1 MVELCHHPAMCGRF
15 TQQRPTAE
23 LAEIFDAEPLVEASE
38 PRFNVAPTDGVVAV
52 VRPPDDRRLLT
63 SLRWGLIPAWADD
76 ARAGSRMINARS
88 ETIFASPAYRVSVRR
103 RRCLIPADAFYEWR
117 RVSDGP
123 SAAKQPYL
131 IHRLDGA
138 PLALAGIW
146 SPWRQPGGGE
156 WLRSCAIVT
165 TAPNPLMS
173 RIHDRMP
180 VILPASAWDRWL
192 DPELDDVV
200 ELRGLLGPSPS
211 EDLEAY
217 PVSTL
222 VNSVRNDSADLT
234 APIVG
239 EVLRA

>member
-1 MVELCHHPAMCGRF
+1 MCGRF

-23 LAEIFDAEPLVEASE
+23 LAEIFDAESLVEASE
-38 PRFNVAPTDGVVAV
+38 PRFNVAPTDAVVAV
-52 VRPPDDRRLLT
+52 VHPPDDRRLLT
-63 SLRWGLIPAWADD
+63 SLRWGLIPTWADD

-88 ETIFASPAYRVSVRR
+88 ETIFSSPAYRASVRK
-103 RRCLIPADAFYEWR
+103 RRCLIPADGFYEWR
-117 RVSDGP
+117 RVTDGS

-146 SPWRQPGGGE
+146 SPWKQPANGE

-165 TAPNPLMS
+165 TTPNPLMA
-173 RIHDRMP
+173 RLHDRMP
-180 VILPASAWDRWL
+180 VILSESAWERWL
-192 DPELDDVV
+192 DPDLDDVA
-200 ELRGLLGPSPS
+200 ELRGLLGPSPAD
-211 EDLEAY
+211 ELEAY

-222 VNSVRNDSADLT
+222 VNSVRNDSSDLT
-234 APIVG
+234 ALIPG